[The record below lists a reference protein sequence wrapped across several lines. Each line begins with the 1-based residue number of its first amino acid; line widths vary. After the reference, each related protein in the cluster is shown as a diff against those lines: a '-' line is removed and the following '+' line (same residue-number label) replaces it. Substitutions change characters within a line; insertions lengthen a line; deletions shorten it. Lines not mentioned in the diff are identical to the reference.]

1 MNMIEVVL
9 IFAIVFISII
19 SDMKGKEKLST
30 NIELLLYG
38 YLFARL
44 FYVVANKIN
53 SLL

>member
-1 MNMIEVVL
+1 MNIIEVVL
-9 IFAIVFISII
+9 IFTIVFVTIVL
-19 SDMKGKEKLST
+19 DMKGKEKLSMDV
-30 NIELLLYG
+30 ELLLYG